1 MGPPQCQKEVSVD
14 LIAKN
19 DGEDRDRYDCHQ
31 AFVLVEIESVVVRG
45 MGCAIRSGNA
55 QIDPTLSFEVDQPDR
70 GTPRFCGAR
79 YATGPCQ
86 RALGKLP

>member
-55 QIDPTLSFEVDQPDR
+55 
-70 GTPRFCGAR
+70 
-79 YATGPCQ
+79 
-86 RALGKLP
+86 